1 MFEKT
6 REGGFGI
13 DVRRK
18 NHEGRVVEIVGKKG
32 KRAGRR
38 EGKEKKMEMEAI
50 AMQGKR
56 GMD

>member
-18 NHEGRVVEIVGKKG
+18 NHEVRVVEIV
-32 KRAGRR
+32 KRGREQGRR
-38 EGKEKKMEMEAI
+38 EGGKVMEMEAI
-50 AMQGKR
+50 AMR
-56 GMD
+56 GRGGID